1 MTKGISEDG
10 SITTSNNNNN
20 NSNQQDLPEI
30 NEQNSKIL
38 RTLIHQQLD
47 EIRTGN
53 AYVEHELQPDCFD
66 KLLTD
71 DETFEKF
78 ETMTGK
84 KWMEIEILDQDQT
97 SLNGGKLNKKRKQYV
112 TAIRNERHFVRMEI
126 DNYTKNTA
134 SLAGDEVSRRRR
146 RRGNDGEDDTV
157 SSLSESKVS
166 SKSDKRKKKHKKSKK
181 KKQKEKKKSKK
192 SKKRKRD
199 GEDDNDNVEDD
210 EDSEQS
216 GSEVDTTNDV
226 ESKTTAPLTAS
237 TKTNIHNR
245 SQKIK
250 NNQDDDQEREER
262 RKHFEEE
269 KEKVLSSIP
278 KKIRKQFREPAFG
291 KWGKEYLPALILGPY
306 DVAPGPVRMQYM
318 NMMKKVRIMFILKY
332 NPNDVNSFV
341 Y

>member
-1 MTKGISEDG
+1 MTKSISED
-10 SITTSNNNNN
+10 SNTNNNNN
-20 NSNQQDLPEI
+20 NNTNQQGLPEI

-71 DETFEKF
+71 VETLEKF

-84 KWMEIEILDQDQT
+84 KWMEIEIMDQDQT

-126 DNYTKNTA
+126 ENYTKNTA
-134 SLAGDEVSRRRR
+134 SLAGDEDSRRRR

-166 SKSDKRKKKHKKSKK
+166 SKSDRRKKKHKKSKK

-199 GEDDNDNVEDD
+199 EGGDNDNEEEDD
-210 EDSEQS
+210 DSDQS

-226 ESKTTAPLTAS
+226 ESKTSAPLTAS
-237 TKTNIHNR
+237 TT
-245 SQKIK
+245 K
-250 NNQDDDQEREER
+250 NKHDDDDDEEREKR
-262 RKHFEEE
+262 RKRFEEE

-278 KKIRKQFREPAFG
+278 KKTRKLFREPAFG
-291 KWGKEYLPALILGPY
+291 KWGKEYLPVLILGPY
-306 DVAPGPVRMQYM
+306 DVAPGTVRTQFMD
-318 NMMKKVRIMFILKY
+318 MMKKVRKVILLK
-332 NPNDVNSFV
+332 N
-341 Y
+341 